1 MKIDFSNSPNMSRA
15 IECYKTNNFSE
26 AISLFSEDE
35 KRNNFEVI
43 QFIGVCLFKIK
54 KYPAALSYLEICI
67 NAEPSK
73 CSKQAWLYYFNIYAM
88 QDNVVLCKEILQQA
102 KKYKKFDFRLAKTAL
117 DRFCDTDDTMA
128 LDIVNEM
135 YPFVEEYCYKNQ
147 LKVPQRFSSA
157 YARYH
162 ISLNSTYNKEKI
174 EIPDE
179 ILNEFEILIPTYK
192 RKDIVVSTIR
202 EMKNVNE
209 KIHIR
214 VIDNAS
220 DDGSFEALQEL
231 VKEFPNLYVS
241 QNKENIGYAGNMV
254 KVVECCKKK
263 LGVITSNEEPVIVKN
278 IVEIVKY
285 MLSNGIDFVSPQFF
299 KKSKLL
305 RGRSFIVDMPVQD
318 FGRSIADFPGI
329 IVNSYKLQKFFQQ
342 INIWQY
348 MYFEQ
353 VYPQVYMSI
362 YLLLFGKCSY
372 YNLPSVYVK
381 HTLENQSVSR
391 NKSYVFVDKRWQ
403 QAREFAKLVDVI
415 EQIFPSCEEQKLRIQ
430 KLKEAIMA
438 PIFATLKKAATK
450 EFPQYKNFFY

>member
-241 QNKENIGYAGNMV
+241 QNKENIGYSGSML
-254 KVVECCKKK
+254 KLLQESKKK
-263 LGVITSNEEPVIVKN
+263 YIIFTSDEDPVIIKN
-278 IVEIVKY
+278 AISSIDY
-285 MLSNGIDFVSPQFF
+285 MKDSKIDFLVPQFF
-299 KKSKLL
+299 RPNRFYRGKANNYKLPPQDYAK
-305 RGRSFIVDMPVQD
+305 GSFYT
-318 FGRSIADFPGI
+318 SGI
-329 IVNSYKLQKFFQQ
+329 IFNSILLKNYLTLIQKH
-342 INIWQY
+342 ITRD
-348 MYFEQ
+348 Q
-353 VYPQVYMSI
+353 VYPEIIFAIVPAI
-362 YLLLFGKCSY
+362 FGNCSY
-372 YNLPSVYVK
+372 YNLPVTYFSVMM
-381 HTLENQSVSR
+381 HTYSHQDVEEGKYNCLIERWRQFQKFMTFFNDLKKITNDRLFQENITIAM
-391 NKSYVFVDKRWQ
+391 KSSADNVFFGLKN
-403 QAREFAKLVDVI
+403 AAKREFPDLF
-415 EQIFPSCEEQKLRIQ
+415 Q
-430 KLKEAIMA
+430 
-438 PIFATLKKAATK
+438 
-450 EFPQYKNFFY
+450 